1 MVSGVGGTSWC
12 KAGAVLRGLL
22 RARSGF
28 LGQAPGG

>member
-1 MVSGVGGTSWC
+1 MVSGVGGTSWFEG
-12 KAGAVLRGLL
+12 GAALRGLL